1 MVYIINYIY
10 VAVPFRMSGST
21 PVIDGEHVQAYTIGT
36 IRNKINAII
45 NINAKLSL
53 FGYFTLTFFT
63 NIILNLFSSMFL
75 FIKIKKI
82 LIIV

>member
-45 NINAKLSL
+45 FYAIKGFNIGCTLCARYRALVNLRATKL
-53 FGYFTLTFFT
+53 
-63 NIILNLFSSMFL
+63 N
-75 FIKIKKI
+75 
-82 LIIV
+82 